1 MTMLIN
7 LFDTEMATQKEIN
20 EELSKKFVSKE
31 KFAEEIES
39 LVLRTQ
45 MNYID
50 AIVEYCEINNIEV
63 DTIGK
68 MISKPL
74 KEKLKYDATELNF
87 LKKTTRAKLPL

>member
-74 KEKLKYDATELNF
+74 KEKIKYDATELNY

>member
-87 LKKTTRAKLPL
+87 LKRTTRAKLPL

>member
-39 LVLRTQ
+39 FVLRTQ

-74 KEKLKYDATELNF
+74 KEKIKYDATELNF
-87 LKKTTRAKLPL
+87 LKRTTRAKLPL